1 DFRQRNSALPGKS
14 KVYQGV
20 RVKITVKELL
30 QQRRAR
36 QAATDATVS
45 RGSSSVQFPE
55 SVSSPCT
62 APYFDAE
69 PLSSAPNYFQ
79 PRQFPNC
86 ISCEENPSY
95 LEQLVDTYLQTEPP
109 VDPSLSALQT
119 STYYNPD
126 TFQSTP
132 LCFNQSLVPGSPA
145 SSDLSSPLDYSYS
158 PPQLP
163 PFPPLNYS
171 PLSPLDTTNYGYPLE
186 ECSHPQYSCSPSACY
201 CSSCASEHLDT
212 FRVSEYF
219 PYPSA
224 DCMDCP
230 GTVTMA
236 DDFFRR
242 DRNYDICYS

>member
-1 DFRQRNSALPGKS
+1 MKQ
-14 KVYQGV
+14 
-20 RVKITVKELL
+20 
-30 QQRRAR
+30 
-36 QAATDATVS
+36 VS

-55 SVSSPCT
+55 SVSPPCT
-62 APYFDAE
+62 AAYFDAE
-69 PLSSAPNYFQ
+69 PVSSAPNYFQ

-109 VDPSLSALQT
+109 MDPSLSALQT
-119 STYYNPD
+119 STHYNPD
-126 TFQSTP
+126 TFLSTP

-163 PFPPLNYS
+163 PFAPLNIS
-171 PLSPLDTTNYGYPLE
+171 PLCPLDTTNYGYPLE

-224 DCMDCP
+224 DCMDYP
-230 GTVTMA
+230 GTMTMA

>member
-1 DFRQRNSALPGKS
+1 MTL
-14 KVYQGV
+14 
-20 RVKITVKELL
+20 
-30 QQRRAR
+30 
-36 QAATDATVS
+36 
-45 RGSSSVQFPE
+45 FPE
-55 SVSSPCT
+55 AAAVSSFQNLFLLP
-62 APYFDAE
+62 A
-69 PLSSAPNYFQ
+69 Q

-109 VDPSLSALQT
+109 MDPSLSALQA
-119 STYYNPD
+119 SPHYNPD

-171 PLSPLDTTNYGYPLE
+171 PLSPLDTTNYGCPLE

-230 GTVTMA
+230 GTMTMA